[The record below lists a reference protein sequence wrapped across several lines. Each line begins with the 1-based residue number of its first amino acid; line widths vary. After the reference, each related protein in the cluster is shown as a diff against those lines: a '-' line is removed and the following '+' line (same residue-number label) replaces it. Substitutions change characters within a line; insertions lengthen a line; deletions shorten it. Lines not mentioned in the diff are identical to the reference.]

1 MLPDFVG
8 KSVLVTGGSGFIGRH
23 LCYNLS
29 QLGAE
34 VHSVDLLPFP
44 HPITASDPR
53 FIVDYIMGD
62 IGYQPLLREA
72 FNRATP
78 DIVFHLAGIS
88 QVGDCFDNPVES
100 SYVNAMGTLLVLD
113 ECRGKDVRLVVSTTD
128 KVYGQRDRH
137 DQSLEA
143 ERAFQFGF
151 TEGDAFRP
159 RHPYEASKGAADL
172 FCQAYAYSYGVNV
185 AVLRCGNVF
194 GPYDLNLDRLIPSV
208 LRDLCA
214 GKRPALRTRNPEAK
228 REYLFIADAL
238 DAFLLAATYLDQ
250 RPYGFFNVAAGESHS
265 VIDVVA
271 RLGSLYPEWHGLE
284 PEFFEKQGAEHES
297 AFLSLNSLA
306 FREATGWNPT
316 TDFSIALKMTADWYR
331 EYFSGPNV

>member
-1 MLPDFVG
+1 MYPDFAG

-23 LCYNLS
+23 LCFALS
-29 QLGAE
+29 QSGAE
-34 VHSVDLLPFP
+34 VHSVDLVPFP
-44 HPITASDPR
+44 PPITSGDPH
-53 FIVDYIMGD
+53 FIVDYIVGD

-72 FNRATP
+72 FNRSTP

-88 QVGDCFDNPVES
+88 QVGDCFENPVES

-113 ECRGKDVRLVVSTTD
+113 ECRAKEVRLVVSTTD

-151 TEGDAFRP
+151 GEGDAFRP

-172 FCQAYAYSYGVNV
+172 FCQAYAYCYGVNV

-194 GPYDLNLDRLIPSV
+194 GPYDLNLDRLMPSV

-214 GKRPALRTRNPEAK
+214 GKRPALRTRKPDAK
-228 REYLFIADAL
+228 REYLFIGDAL
-238 DAFLLAATYLDQ
+238 DAFLLAALYLDQ
-250 RPYGFFNVAAGESHS
+250 RPYGFFNVAAGNTHS
-265 VIDVVA
+265 VIDIVA
-271 RLGSLYPEWHGLE
+271 RLGSLYPEWHALE
-284 PEFFEKQGAEHES
+284 PEFIDKRGAMHES
-297 AFLSLNSLA
+297 AFLALNSLA

-316 TDFSIALKMTADWYR
+316 TDFSNALKMTADWYR
-331 EYFSGPNV
+331 EYFSGPHA

>member
-1 MLPDFVG
+1 MYPDFAG

-23 LCYNLS
+23 LCFALS
-29 QLGAE
+29 QSGAE
-34 VHSVDLLPFP
+34 VHSVDLVPFP
-44 HPITASDPR
+44 PPITSGDPH
-53 FIVDYIMGD
+53 FIVDYIVGD

-72 FNRATP
+72 FNRSTP

-88 QVGDCFDNPVES
+88 QVGDCFENPVES

-113 ECRGKDVRLVVSTTD
+113 ECRAKEVRLVVSTTD

-151 TEGDAFRP
+151 GEGDAFRP

-172 FCQAYAYSYGVNV
+172 FCQAYAYCYGVNV

-194 GPYDLNLDRLIPSV
+194 GPYDLNLDRLMPSV

-214 GKRPALRTRNPEAK
+214 GKRPALRTRKPDAK
-228 REYLFIADAL
+228 REYLFIGDAL
-238 DAFLLAATYLDQ
+238 DAFLLAALCLDQ
-250 RPYGFFNVAAGESHS
+250 RPYGFFNVAAGNTHS
-265 VIDVVA
+265 VIDIVA
-271 RLGSLYPEWHGLE
+271 RLGSLYPEWHALE
-284 PEFFEKQGAEHES
+284 PEFIDKRGAMHES
-297 AFLSLNSLA
+297 AFLALNSLA

-316 TDFSIALKMTADWYR
+316 TDFSNALKMTADWYR
-331 EYFSGPNV
+331 EYFSGPHA